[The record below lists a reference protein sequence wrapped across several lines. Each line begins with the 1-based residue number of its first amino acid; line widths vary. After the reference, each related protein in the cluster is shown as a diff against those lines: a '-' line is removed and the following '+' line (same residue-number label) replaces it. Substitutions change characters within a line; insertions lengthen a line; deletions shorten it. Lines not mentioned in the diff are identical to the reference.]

1 MIAAGTVLA
10 VLMAMHLITA
20 LRMRSG
26 TQCKIKELRTCR
38 RSAHDLDTQRESA
51 KARADAV
58 APLLPI
64 ARQRVAWA
72 PKLAAAAAALPPG
85 TGIINLQA
93 TQRDVFIV
101 RAAAGPKSGTSAFAD
116 EAGLPQIAIAILC
129 TPSAGGEDNLGLF
142 VERLKKDETFMNKFD
157 AVHLVA
163 MEQDS
168 WDGKPVEVL
177 HIHAQGTPK

>member
-1 MIAAGTVLA
+1 
-10 VLMAMHLITA
+10 
-20 LRMRSG
+20 MRR
-26 TQCKIKELRTCR
+26 Q
-38 RSAHDLDTQRESA
+38 
-51 KARADAV
+51 RADAV

-85 TGIINLQA
+85 TGIVNLQA
-93 TQRDVFIV
+93 TQRDVFVV

-116 EAGLPQIAIAILC
+116 EAGLPQIAIAILYKS
-129 TPSAGGEDNLGLF
+129 SAGVEDNLGLY
-142 VERLKKDETFMNKFD
+142 VERLKKDATFMNKFN